1 MGEKMTEL
9 PPLPELE
16 QGYPMPDTGIGFL
29 EMYQYGYTDGNA
41 MLPLTKERAMELFLQ
56 DVPVFLLYADS
67 TEAMAL
73 DAEDI
78 FSHTGVFGVE
88 REEWDAVRGVVT
100 LSEQEDTEKL
110 FLENPQDAFLIYQ
123 IRRGG
128 EPDAYR
134 FMNYDYLQSKGVT
147 PERGGYDAIY
157 TGGLADYG
165 DNKTNLDMIY
175 QRFNVNHPA
184 DFKGHSLSVSDIVAL
199 KQNGVVSCHYVD
211 SIGFREL
218 PNFLK
223 PENYLKNAEM
233 LLEDD
238 YGMID
243 GIINNGPKQPTVT
256 ELEEQV
262 KAGFSISLMELA
274 AASRREGQE
283 KKKSVLEQLK
293 AKAQEPPAA
302 KTAPKRSAEREL

>member
-1 MGEKMTEL
+1 M
-9 PPLPELE
+9 
-16 QGYPMPDTGIGFL
+16 
-29 EMYQYGYTDGNA
+29 
-41 MLPLTKERAMELFLQ
+41 
-56 DVPVFLLYADS
+56 
-67 TEAMAL
+67 
-73 DAEDI
+73 
-78 FSHTGVFGVE
+78 
-88 REEWDAVRGVVT
+88 
-100 LSEQEDTEKL
+100 
-110 FLENPQDAFLIYQ
+110 
-123 IRRGG
+123 
-128 EPDAYR
+128 
-134 FMNYDYLQSKGVT
+134 DY
-147 PERGGYDAIY
+147 
-157 TGGLADYG
+157 
-165 DNKTNLDMIY
+165 
-175 QRFNVNHPA
+175 H
-184 DFKGHSLSVSDIVAL
+184 GHSLSVSDVILLNQAG
-199 KQNGVVSCHYVD
+199 KISAHYVD

-274 AASRREGQE
+274 AANRREGQE

-293 AKAQEPPAA
+293 AKAQEPPAP

>member
-1 MGEKMTEL
+1 M
-9 PPLPELE
+9 
-16 QGYPMPDTGIGFL
+16 
-29 EMYQYGYTDGNA
+29 
-41 MLPLTKERAMELFLQ
+41 
-56 DVPVFLLYADS
+56 
-67 TEAMAL
+67 
-73 DAEDI
+73 
-78 FSHTGVFGVE
+78 
-88 REEWDAVRGVVT
+88 
-100 LSEQEDTEKL
+100 
-110 FLENPQDAFLIYQ
+110 
-123 IRRGG
+123 
-128 EPDAYR
+128 DAYR

-175 QRFNVNHPA
+175 QRFNVDHPA

-211 SIGFREL
+211 PIGFREL

-223 PENYLKNAEM
+223 PENYLKNVEM

-262 KAGFSISLMELA
+262 KAGFSISLTELA
-274 AASRREGQE
+274 AASHREQ
-283 KKKSVLEQLK
+283 KKPSVLEKLRERTPEQ
-293 AKAQEPPAA
+293 AKN